1 MPPDQLN
8 RLQDDQQT
16 DNPTRQAATQQE
28 LNRAEDAVL
37 HVLAGTPLKHV
48 ADCFRMS
55 PATLAT
61 AVETYQRAGRQAL
74 HHQSH
79 SDWCQLYIEFPDWPH
94 AEKTAADHLAPLL
107 DATSTAAWW
116 FIRKHPCWR
125 VRLRRGSPHRR
136 TTLTSAL
143 DELAARGII
152 QSWWHGVYEPET
164 TAFGGSEAMAVA
176 HELFCA
182 DSHAILNMLPTGQE
196 RLGRRE
202 LSILL
207 CTVLFRAAGLE
218 WYEQGD
224 AWHHVAKERPLPAD
238 VPAARLQAMAESL
251 RLLMSADL
259 YQDDPLLSEIGPLPF
274 TVEWTDA
281 FRRAG
286 QILGTS
292 ARAGT
297 LERGL
302 RRVLAYH
309 VIFHW
314 NRLGFPLRTQ
324 SILAT
329 AAHTAILTV

>member
-1 MPPDQLN
+1 MPPDQLI
-8 RLQDDQQT
+8 RPEDDHQA
-16 DNPTRQAATQQE
+16 DNPSAHRAATHQQ
-28 LNRAEDAVL
+28 LRRTEDAVL
-37 HVLAGTPLKHV
+37 HVLAGTPLNHV
-48 ADCFRMS
+48 ADCFRIP

-61 AVETYQRAGRQAL
+61 AVETYQRAGREAL
-74 HHQSH
+74 HHQHGDS
-79 SDWCQLYIEFPDWPH
+79 SWWQLYIEFTDWPH
-94 AEKTAADHLAPLL
+94 AEEAAAEHLAPLL
-107 DATSTAAWW
+107 DTATAGWW

-125 VRLRRGSPHRR
+125 VRLRKDSWRTVPGSE
-136 TTLTSAL
+136 L
-143 DELAARGII
+143 DELAARGHI

-164 TAFGGSEAMAVA
+164 RAFGGPEGMTVA

-182 DSHAILNMLPTGQE
+182 DSHAILNVLPGAAG

-207 CTVLFRAAGLE
+207 CTVLFRGAGLE

-224 AWHHVAKERPLPAD
+224 AWHLVAEDRPLPAD
-238 VPAARLQAMAESL
+238 VPIVRLQAMAESL

-259 YQDDPLLSEIGPLPF
+259 ASDGPLLSEISPLPV
-274 TVEWTDA
+274 TAEWAGA

-286 QILGTS
+286 QALGAS

-314 NRLGFPLRTQ
+314 NRLGLPLRTQ